1 MYNKFKELCW
11 ALGLCMVTVSGAQAD
26 SASTGYDIRIL
37 MGKAHP
43 FAARP
48 AKEWDPARPG
58 QPAAGRVAQPVYAPM
73 PARPAP
79 RPQVRPV
86 PASAP
91 APQPQAEP
99 MTPMSSKTGPLW
111 PGGTERGAR
120 ASSRGKPLGGI
131 ISEISIGALVHD
143 EGPFSNSKED
153 GYDGH
158 IEIRFA
164 SPKFL
169 ELIWSPEPHIGAN
182 INSEG
187 DTSQVF
193 AGLSYEWNL
202 WKGLFAGLSVG
213 GAYHDGETDSGA
225 ADKKDLG
232 CHLLFRES
240 FTLGW
245 QLTEHHK
252 IAAIFDHISNAKICD
267 YNEGLENV
275 GLRYSYRF

>member
-1 MYNKFKELCW
+1 MALC
-11 ALGLCMVTVSGAQAD
+11 AVITSDARAD

-37 MGKAHP
+37 MGKSHP

-48 AKEWDPARPG
+48 ADRWDRTQPI
-58 QPAAGRVAQPVYAPM
+58 QPAVQQ
-73 PARPAP
+73 AP
-79 RPQVRPV
+79 RPAYAPPPSRPASR
-86 PASAP
+86 PAVQPVSAP
-91 APQPQAEP
+91 AAQPEP
-99 MTPMSSKTGPLW
+99 AMPGRSATGPLW

-120 ASSRGKPLGGI
+120 ASSRGNPLGGI
-131 ISEISIGALVHD
+131 VAEISVGALMHD

-153 GYDGH
+153 GFDGH
-158 IEIRFA
+158 IEVRFA
-164 SPKFL
+164 SPRFL
-169 ELIWSPEPHIGAN
+169 DIIWSPEPHIGAN

-202 WKGLFAGLSVG
+202 WKGLFAGFSVG
-213 GAYHDGETDSGA
+213 GAYHDGETDSHA

-240 FTLGW
+240 ITLGW

-267 YNEGLENV
+267 FNEGLENV
-275 GLRYSYRF
+275 GVRYSYRF